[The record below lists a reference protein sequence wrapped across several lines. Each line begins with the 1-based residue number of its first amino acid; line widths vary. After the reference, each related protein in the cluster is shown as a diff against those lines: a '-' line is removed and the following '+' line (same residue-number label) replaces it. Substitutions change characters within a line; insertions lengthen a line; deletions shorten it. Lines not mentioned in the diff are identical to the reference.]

1 MASGIPDEFGCP
13 ADFSRVRYGTIYET
27 RTAGRNEPSRAKDAK
42 GSACQVLRRSPP
54 CCRTR
59 LYVGIVNLP
68 GYGVVDKRGDF
79 DPLIPD
85 EVFYRVQA
93 ILTGRVPETR
103 SLDDAFIYKE
113 SIDLGTYERQ
123 RDRLR
128 EELTLV
134 EIDRHGSKVEE
145 FDVEGILNFAE
156 RVLPRASDLWI
167 QASLEQRQRL
177 QRLFFPQGVA
187 FSGKAFDRTVVT
199 SSLFEYLR
207 PLETSN
213 ENLVD
218 QNSASWN
225 RMAVWLRCVEAS
237 QCAFAKRACCRT
249 RHLLSRRKLRRCR
262 IRLRLEYSECSE

>member
-1 MASGIPDEFGCP
+1 MPDQPTYRPVHKALHRPLTVCGVDRRLFFLALLMGGATFNLFYSFWSGMLVFLGLYGFALWATNRDPDMLRIVIASSG
-13 ADFSRVRYGTIYET
+13 SRRRY
-27 RTAGRNEPSRAKDAK
+27 D
-42 GSACQVLRRSPP
+42 
-54 CCRTR
+54 
-59 LYVGIVNLP
+59 P
-68 GYGVVDKRGDF
+68 GKHDR
-79 DPLIPD
+79 
-85 EVFYRVQA
+85 
-93 ILTGRVPETR
+93 
-103 SLDDAFIYKE
+103 LDDAFIYKE

-177 QRLFFPQGVA
+177 QRLFFPEGVA
-187 FSGKAFDRTVVT
+187 FSGKSFDRTVVT

-207 PLETSN
+207 PLDGSN

-218 QNSASWN
+218 QTGIEPVTS
-225 RMAVWLRCVEAS
+225 
-237 QCAFAKRACCRT
+237 
-249 RHLLSRRKLRRCR
+249 
-262 IRLRLEYSECSE
+262 

>member
-1 MASGIPDEFGCP
+1 MYLIYVRGPKERPRICTCERNFVRARNIAAG
-13 ADFSRVRYGTIYET
+13 RVRVLERFRET
-27 RTAGRNEPSRAKDAK
+27 AED
-42 GSACQVLRRSPP
+42 RSP
-54 CCRTR
+54 
-59 LYVGIVNLP
+59 
-68 GYGVVDKRGDF
+68 
-79 DPLIPD
+79 
-85 EVFYRVQA
+85 
-93 ILTGRVPETR
+93 
-103 SLDDAFIYKE
+103 DDAFIYKE

-177 QRLFFPQGVA
+177 QRLFFPEGVA

-207 PLETSN
+207 PPDVSN
-213 ENLVD
+213 ENLWTRPGSLPLADAQRQPRLSTVW
-218 QNSASWN
+218 SARLSVSEGWWTRPGSN
-225 RMAVWLRCVEAS
+225 R
-237 QCAFAKRACCRT
+237 
-249 RHLLSRRKLRRCR
+249 
-262 IRLRLEYSECSE
+262 